1 MTLVARRSPIDVRST
16 VSSNKPERVAV
27 WIQVAMTVAV
37 LMLPGLSF
45 AGSPFVTG
53 ATALSA
59 NVLQILTPLAVIG
72 VIAVGVAAWFN
83 KVSWGWAVAA
93 MIGIVL
99 VFGAQQIVQWI
110 RGMFGV

>member
-1 MTLVARRSPIDVRST
+1 MRHKTLSTAADTRPSLLID
-16 VSSNKPERVAV
+16 AL
-27 WIQVAMTVAV
+27 V
-37 LMLPGLSF
+37 LALLCLPAIAF
-45 AGSPFVTG
+45 AGSPFATG
-53 ATALSA
+53 AAALTT
-59 NVLQILTPLAVIG
+59 NVITILTPLAVIG

-99 VFGAQQIVQWI
+99 VFGAQQIVAWI

>member
-1 MTLVARRSPIDVRST
+1 MTRLPSRSPRPSPCCAASPRLRWPDFLVLALLLSPTLV
-16 VSSNKPERVAV
+16 
-27 WIQVAMTVAV
+27 
-37 LMLPGLSF
+37 F
-45 AGSPFVTG
+45 AGSPFATG
-53 ATALSA
+53 ATALTT
-59 NVLQILTPLAVIG
+59 NVITILTPIAVIG

-99 VFGAQQIVQWI
+99 VFGAQQIVTWI

>member
-1 MTLVARRSPIDVRST
+1 LLDVL
-16 VSSNKPERVAV
+16 
-27 WIQVAMTVAV
+27 V
-37 LMLPGLSF
+37 LMLLMSPMLVF
-45 AGSPFVTG
+45 AGSPFATG
-53 ATALSA
+53 ATALST
-59 NVLQILTPLAVIG
+59 NVLTILTPIAVIG

-99 VFGAQQIVQWI
+99 VFGAQQIVTWI

>member
-1 MTLVARRSPIDVRST
+1 MHHRPLPCAAARPCSVLLDGLVLA
-16 VSSNKPERVAV
+16 
-27 WIQVAMTVAV
+27 
-37 LMLPGLSF
+37 LLCLPGLAF
-45 AGSPFVTG
+45 AGSPFATG
-53 ATALSA
+53 AAALTT
-59 NVLQILTPLAVIG
+59 NVITILTPLAVIG

-99 VFGAQQIVQWI
+99 VFGAEQIVTWI

>member
-1 MTLVARRSPIDVRST
+1 MRQKNRFIAADTRPSPLVDALVLALLCLPAI
-16 VSSNKPERVAV
+16 AV
-27 WIQVAMTVAV
+27 
-37 LMLPGLSF
+37 
-45 AGSPFVTG
+45 AGSPFATG
-53 ATALSA
+53 AAALTT
-59 NVLQILTPLAVIG
+59 NVITILTPLAVIG

-99 VFGAQQIVQWI
+99 VFGAQQIVTWI

>member
-1 MTLVARRSPIDVRST
+1 MPRPMNDTCPASESLPVRIF
-16 VSSNKPERVAV
+16 VIA
-27 WIQVAMTVAV
+27 
-37 LMLPGLSF
+37 LLCLPAIVF

-53 ATALSA
+53 ATALST
-59 NVLQILTPLAVIG
+59 NVITILTPIAVIG
-72 VIAVGVAAWFN
+72 VIAIGVAAWFN

-99 VFGAQQIVQWI
+99 VFGAQQIVTWI

>member
-1 MTLVARRSPIDVRST
+1 MSNARIPSPAGLSPHAWGVVFTI
-16 VSSNKPERVAV
+16 
-27 WIQVAMTVAV
+27 V
-37 LMLPGLSF
+37 LLSLPGVAL

-53 ATALSA
+53 ATALST
-59 NVLQILTPLAVIG
+59 NVITILTPIAVIG

-99 VFGAQQIVQWI
+99 VFGAQQIVTWI

>member
-1 MTLVARRSPIDVRST
+1 MPARPALPARSANHPFRLRLTDLLVLI
-16 VSSNKPERVAV
+16 
-27 WIQVAMTVAV
+27 
-37 LMLPGLSF
+37 LFCLPAFAF
-45 AGSPFVTG
+45 AGSPFATG
-53 ATALSA
+53 ATALTT
-59 NVLQILTPLAVIG
+59 NVITILTPLAVIG

-99 VFGAQQIVQWI
+99 VFGAQQIVTWI

>member
-1 MTLVARRSPIDVRST
+1 MRHKTRFFAADRPASQLVDTFVLALLCLPA
-16 VSSNKPERVAV
+16 VA
-27 WIQVAMTVAV
+27 
-37 LMLPGLSF
+37 F
-45 AGSPFVTG
+45 AGSPFATG
-53 ATALSA
+53 AAALTT
-59 NVLQILTPLAVIG
+59 NVITILTPLAVIG

-99 VFGAQQIVQWI
+99 VFGAQQIVTWI

>member
-1 MTLVARRSPIDVRST
+1 MTSIRPRPMFSRRTPNERLLDVLVLALLMSPALV
-16 VSSNKPERVAV
+16 
-27 WIQVAMTVAV
+27 
-37 LMLPGLSF
+37 F
-45 AGSPFVTG
+45 AGSPFATG
-53 ATALSA
+53 ATALTT
-59 NVLQILTPLAVIG
+59 NVITILTPLAVIG

-99 VFGAQQIVQWI
+99 VFGAQQIVTWI